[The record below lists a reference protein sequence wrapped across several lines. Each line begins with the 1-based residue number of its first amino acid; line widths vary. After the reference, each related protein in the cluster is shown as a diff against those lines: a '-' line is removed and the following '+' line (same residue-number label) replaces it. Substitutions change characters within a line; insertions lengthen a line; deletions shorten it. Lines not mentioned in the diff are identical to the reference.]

1 MIYQHGS
8 PPDAVYAFRHVL
20 LQDAAYE
27 SMLRSQRISLHAR
40 IVSVIENQFPEIAES
55 EPELIAHHYSRAEL
69 GDKAI
74 RCWLKAGANALGRSA
89 NLEAINH
96 LRAGLQQLYAVGS
109 DDERAR
115 LELELQ
121 LTLGQALIAARGY
134 TAAETT
140 LAFVRAE
147 QLLSRIGDVG
157 QRYSTLYGIF
167 VGHLIGGHI
176 DSASDTIDRI
186 GRLASDGDDDGDA
199 CLAHRLSGS
208 LAFFRGDLRSAQA

>member
-1 MIYQHGS
+1 VSGSKTLPAGLVDHILLKTDGVPLFIEELTKDILESTTLDEAIARRDSTFSNSSIPSTLADTLRARIDRLASVKEVMQVGAAIGRSFSYAVIDAVVHPDEEVLRRALDRLVEAKLIYQHGS

-96 LRAGLQQLYAVGS
+96 LRAGLQ
-109 DDERAR
+109 
-115 LELELQ
+115 
-121 LTLGQALIAARGY
+121 
-134 TAAETT
+134 
-140 LAFVRAE
+140 
-147 QLLSRIGDVG
+147 
-157 QRYSTLYGIF
+157 
-167 VGHLIGGHI
+167 
-176 DSASDTIDRI
+176 
-186 GRLASDGDDDGDA
+186 
-199 CLAHRLSGS
+199 
-208 LAFFRGDLRSAQA
+208 